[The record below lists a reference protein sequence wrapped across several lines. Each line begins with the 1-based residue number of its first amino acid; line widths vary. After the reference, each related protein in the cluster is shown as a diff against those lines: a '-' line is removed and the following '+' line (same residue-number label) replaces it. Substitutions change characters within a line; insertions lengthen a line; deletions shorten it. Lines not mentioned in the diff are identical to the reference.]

1 MRFYFAENGG
11 DVRVRKLLAGV
22 QAVLEGHGHER
33 VTTPGAASV
42 VFNPFP
48 PDRPRSFRRQNSAV
62 FLVGLTTL
70 AGIDD
75 PIAAIYP
82 LLVRSLSN
90 LVISIT
96 PAGDR
101 DIADLHFVTLEQG
114 HVQLQADGLSSA
126 FFEALYARLEPLAT
140 STLVISNI
148 FEPNLEPELWNGDAG
163 TRGIG
168 RAGRYLAELNLM
180 PAAFPIEEVLPPR
193 ELRQVKKLYGIGGL
207 SYGNFSVRLD
217 EERFWMSASGVDKS
231 KLETIGRD
239 ILLVKGYDSERN
251 AILLSVPPH
260 IEPRRV
266 SVDAIEH
273 WMIYRENPGV
283 LAILHVHAW
292 TDGIRST
299 QVTYPCGTYEMG
311 RAVADLV
318 RTSPD
323 PVHTI
328 IGLKNHGLTITGTS
342 MDEILERVTGRLVRN
357 VPMT

>member
-1 MRFYFAENGG
+1 MRFHFAENGNDG
-11 DVRVRKLLAGV
+11 RVDRLLVGL
-22 QAVLEGHGHER
+22 QQVLERHGHER
-33 VTTPGAASV
+33 VPGPETARL

-48 PDRPRSFRRQNSAV
+48 AERPRFFRRQNSAI
-62 FLVGLTTL
+62 FIVGMTTL
-70 AGIDD
+70 PGVTDAV
-75 PIAAIYP
+75 ASLYP

-90 LVISIT
+90 LMISLT
-96 PAGDR
+96 PAGER
-101 DIADLHFVTLEQG
+101 GISDLHLVTLEQG
-114 HVQLQADGLSSA
+114 HVQLPADGLSDA
-126 FFEALYARLEPLAT
+126 FFEALYRRIEPLAT
-140 STLVISNI
+140 SRLVIDNI
-148 FEPNLEPELWNGDAG
+148 FEPDLEPELWNGDAG

-168 RAGRYLAELNLM
+168 AAGRYLEELDLL
-180 PAAFPIEEVLPPR
+180 PAAFPIEKVLSDR

-207 SYGNFSVRLD
+207 SYGNFSSRLD
-217 EERFWMSASGVDKS
+217 ESRFWMSASGVDKS

-260 IEPRRV
+260 VEPRRV

-273 WMIYRENPGV
+273 WMIYRENPDV
-283 LAILHVHAW
+283 RAILHVHAW

-299 QVTYPCGTYEMG
+299 EVTYPCGTYEMG

-318 RTSPD
+318 RTAAD
-323 PVHTI
+323 PVHTT

-342 MDEILERVTGRLVRN
+342 MEEILERVTGRLVRN